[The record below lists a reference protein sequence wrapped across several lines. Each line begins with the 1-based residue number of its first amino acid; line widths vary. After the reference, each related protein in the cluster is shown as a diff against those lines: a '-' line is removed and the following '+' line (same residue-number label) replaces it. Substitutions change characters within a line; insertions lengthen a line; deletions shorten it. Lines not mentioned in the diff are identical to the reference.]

1 MKQLQIQLFG
11 RLSVTYQSRE
21 VAGLESTKVQE
32 LLCYLLLH
40 RNRPHPR
47 TTLASILWGDACTT
61 SNSRKYLRNALWR
74 LRSAMADI
82 PASDGLIVADGDWV
96 ELKPVPVLSLDVAPF
111 ERADSISRRK
121 LASELTAADAQD
133 IDRAIHV
140 YSGCLLANWNREWCV
155 SARDRFHHHYLAMLD
170 KLAEYQEIHV
180 DHVSALAL
188 AERLLESDPAHER
201 THRRLMRVYL
211 KIGDRTNALRQ
222 YRPCVDAL
230 RNELGVEPGPKTMA
244 VLARI
249 CDGRPTISRL
259 EPVPPSAL
267 ERYTGPRTAAS

>member
-11 RLSVTYQSRE
+11 RLSITYQSRD

-61 SNSRKYLRNALWR
+61 SNSRKYFRNALWR

-96 ELKPVPVLSLDVAPF
+96 ELKPVPVLSLDVTPF
-111 ERADSISRRK
+111 ERAHSISRRK
-121 LASELTAADAQD
+121 LASELTAADARD
-133 IDRAIHV
+133 IDRAIQV

-170 KLAEYQEIHV
+170 RLAEYQEIHV
-180 DHVSALAL
+180 DHVSVLAL

-222 YRPCVDAL
+222 YRRCVDAL

-249 CDGRPTISRL
+249 CDGRPSTARL
-259 EPVPPSAL
+259 EPLPQQPL
-267 ERYTGPRTAAS
+267 ERYSGPQTASS